1 MAFSVGIIVGEENCR
16 LLIVDTYRYVCQ
28 LQTKKVP
35 MEAEVLELQKLLKQ
49 MERFQVC
56 QTDLSLILSSRAY

>member
-1 MAFSVGIIVGEENCR
+1 MAFSVGIIVGKENCQ
-16 LLIVDTYRYVCQ
+16 LLIVDTYGYVCQ
-28 LQTKKVP
+28 LQTKKLP

-56 QTDLSLILSSRAY
+56 ETDLSLILSSRAY

>member
-1 MAFSVGIIVGEENCR
+1 MAFSVGITVGKENCQF
-16 LLIVDTYRYVCQ
+16 LIVATYGYVWQ
-28 LQTKKVP
+28 LRTKRIP

-56 QTDLSLILSSRAY
+56 ETD